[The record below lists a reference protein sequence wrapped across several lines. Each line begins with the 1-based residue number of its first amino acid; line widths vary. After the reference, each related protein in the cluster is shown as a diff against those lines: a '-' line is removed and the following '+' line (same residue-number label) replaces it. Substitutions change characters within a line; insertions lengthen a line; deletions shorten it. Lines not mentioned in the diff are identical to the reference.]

1 MLKIFIMNGDG
12 ELFQML
18 IFVSIEV
25 TFLLFFDNINYI
37 FFFWFLK
44 LEEA

>member
-25 TFLLFFDNINYI
+25 TFLLS
-37 FFFWFLK
+37 
-44 LEEA
+44 